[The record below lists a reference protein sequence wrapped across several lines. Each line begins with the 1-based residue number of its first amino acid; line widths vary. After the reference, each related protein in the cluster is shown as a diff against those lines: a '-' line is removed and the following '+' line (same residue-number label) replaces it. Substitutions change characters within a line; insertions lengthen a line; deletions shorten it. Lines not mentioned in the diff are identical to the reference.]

1 MKNLTKN
8 NFTAYYAPCKIRC
21 ENCKKLIEKGKLVVL
36 REGNV
41 SQCQK
46 CADLNLDHL
55 VFLPSG
61 NSSLTRRA
69 TRHSELAVEVREYA
83 PAMLTVR
90 RQGILIEPEALEKAR
105 KECEADKVRYR
116 RKEIAYFSPS
126 KRKCS
131 NCGRRLKKSGL
142 QFCNFKL
149 IVLREGDVSRCP
161 TCAGFNLD
169 HLKFLR
175 SGDSALTQR
184 ATKYSELVVEVR
196 WDRGRGPREGIFVEP
211 EALERAR
218 KEWKAAKE
226 IRGVIDYLTSEPKL

>member
-21 ENCKKLIEKGKLVVL
+21 ENCKKLIEKGKLGVL

-41 SQCQK
+41 SHCQK
-46 CADLNLDHL
+46 CA
-55 VFLPSG
+55 
-61 NSSLTRRA
+61 
-69 TRHSELAVEVREYA
+69 
-83 PAMLTVR
+83 
-90 RQGILIEPEALEKAR
+90 
-105 KECEADKVRYR
+105 
-116 RKEIAYFSPS
+116 EI
-126 KRKCS
+126 
-131 NCGRRLKKSGL
+131 
-142 QFCNFKL
+142 
-149 IVLREGDVSRCP
+149 
-161 TCAGFNLD
+161 NLD

-196 WDRGRGPREGIFVEP
+196 EYAPAMLTVRRQGIFVEP

-226 IRGVIDYLTSEPKL
+226 IRGVIDYLTSEPKI